1 MMNKIDLSAISKNLP
16 GQPGVYQ
23 FYDKHG
29 TIIYVGKAK
38 NLKKRVS
45 SYFSRQKFDSYK
57 LKILVGRIS
66 DVKCIV
72 VESESDALLLENT
85 LIKKHQPRYNILLKD
100 DKTFPWICIKK
111 EAFPRVFST
120 RNVINDGSKYFGPF
134 TSAYAVKV
142 LLTLIRQLYQLRN
155 CKLTLSKEN
164 IQSGKFKVCL
174 EYHIGNCKAPC
185 VGLQS
190 EEDYD
195 ISISQIREIIKG
207 NLSEVIGYLKQEMK
221 EKADAFLFE
230 EANLFKEKIEIL
242 SRYQSK
248 STIVNSSIHDVEVYS
263 IVSDEKEAYV
273 NFLKVVKGAVIQAH
287 TVEIK
292 KRLDEED
299 QDLLAFAITDLRNRM
314 DSQSKE
320 LILPLDLKGFFPD
333 IKLTVPQKGD
343 KKKLLDLSRRN
354 ALSYKMEKLKRA
366 SARKEAGSR
375 DRILLTLQKDL
386 RLKDK
391 PVHIECFDNS
401 NIQGSEP
408 VAACVVFKNGV
419 PSKKEYRHY
428 NIKEVQGIDD
438 FASMEEVV
446 YRRYRRLL
454 EEKQDLPQLVVIDG
468 GKGQLNAALRSLNK
482 LELRGRVAIIGIA
495 KKLEEIY
502 FPDDPVP
509 LYIDKNS
516 ESLKLVQFLRNEAHR
531 FGIEFHR
538 LKRSGTMTRSLLEDI
553 PGVGQ
558 KSIEK
563 LFIRFKSVE
572 GIKAATLEALTEEL
586 GFSRA
591 KKVKQHL
598 KRGEK

>member
-1 MMNKIDLSAISKNLP
+1 MTNKIDLSAISKNLP

-45 SYFSRQKFDSYK
+45 SYFNRQKFDSYK

-111 EAFPRVFST
+111 EPFPRVFST

-142 LLTLIRQLYQLRN
+142 LLTLIKQLYQLRN
-155 CKLTLSKEN
+155 CKLKLSNEN

-174 EYHIGNCKAPC
+174 EYHIGNCQAPC

-190 EEDYD
+190 EEDYGK
-195 ISISQIREIIKG
+195 SISQIREIIKG
-207 NLSEVIGYLKQEMK
+207 NLSEVIGYLKKEMK

-248 STIVNSSIHDVEVYS
+248 STIVNTSIHDVEVYS

-287 TVEIK
+287 TLEIK
-292 KRLDEED
+292 KRLDEVD
-299 QDLLAFAITDLRNRM
+299 KDLLAFAITDMRNRIE
-314 DSQSKE
+314 SSSKE
-320 LILPLDLKGFFPD
+320 LILPMDMEEFFPEV
-333 IKLTVPQKGD
+333 KLTVPKKGD

-366 SARKEAGSR
+366 SARKEAGSS

-419 PSKKEYRHY
+419 PSKKDYRHY
-428 NIKEVQGIDD
+428 NIKEVKGIDD

-468 GKGQLNAALRSLNK
+468 GKGQLNASLRSLNK

-572 GIKAATLEALTEEL
+572 GVKAATLEALTEEL

-598 KRGEK
+598 ERGEK

>member
-1 MMNKIDLSAISKNLP
+1 MMNKIDLSALSKNLP

-45 SYFSRQKFDSYK
+45 SYFNRQKFDSYK
-57 LKILVGRIS
+57 LKILVGRVS

-111 EAFPRVFST
+111 EPFPRVFST

-134 TSAYAVKV
+134 TSAYAVKI
-142 LLTLIRQLYQLRN
+142 LLTLIKQLYQLRN
-155 CKLTLSKEN
+155 CKLSLTQEN
-164 IQSGKFKVCL
+164 IHSRKFKVCL

-185 VGLQS
+185 VGKQS

-195 ISISQIREIIKG
+195 KTISQIREIIKG
-207 NLSEVIGYLKQEMK
+207 NLSEVIGHLKQEMK
-221 EKADAFLFE
+221 DKADAFLFE

-248 STIVNSSIHDVEVYS
+248 STIVNTSIHDVEVYS

-273 NFLKVVKGAVIQAH
+273 NYLKVVKGAVIQAH

-299 QDLLAFAITDLRNRM
+299 KDLLAFAITDLRNRM
-314 DSQSKE
+314 ESSSKE
-320 LILPLDLKGFFPD
+320 LILPLDLEGYFPEA
-333 IKLTVPQKGD
+333 KLTVPKRGD
-343 KKKLLDLSRRN
+343 KLKLLELSRRN
-354 ALSYKMEKLKRA
+354 AFSYKMEKFKRN
-366 SARKEAGSR
+366 SARKEAGSS
-375 DRILLTLQKDL
+375 DRILQTLQKDL

-419 PSKKEYRHY
+419 PAKKEYRHY
-428 NIKEVQGIDD
+428 NIKEVKGIDD

-454 EEKQDLPQLVVIDG
+454 EEKKGLPQLVVIDG
-468 GKGQLNAALRSLNK
+468 GKGQLNAALKSLDK

-538 LKRSGTMTRSLLEDI
+538 LKRSGTMTRSLLEEI
-553 PGVGQ
+553 PGVGK

-563 LFIRFKSVE
+563 LFVRFKSVE
-572 GIKAATLEALTEEL
+572 GIKEASLDDLAEEL
-586 GFSRA
+586 GHARA
-591 KKVKQHL
+591 KKLRQHL
-598 KRGEK
+598 EHD